1 MFEGSL
7 SPGKSS
13 GPRLGALERKML
25 EEVWSRGNVTVRE
38 LVEAGSM
45 RLAYTTIMTTLDR
58 LFKKGLLQRSA
69 EGKAFRYSPSCTRE
83 EFPRFVAVTGIRQ
96 WIESAEASTLSLSYF
111 VDAISVHD
119 ARLLDEL
126 RELVEQKR
134 RELKHGGR
142 S

>member
-1 MFEGSL
+1 MFEGS
-7 SPGKSS
+7 SSAGKTS

-38 LVEAGSM
+38 LVEAGGM

-69 EGKAFRYSPSCTRE
+69 EGKAFRYFPSCSRE

-96 WIESAEASTLSLSYF
+96 WIESTDASSLTLSYF

-119 ARLLDEL
+119 ARLLDQL

-134 RELKHGGR
+134 REIKNGGR
-142 S
+142 G